1 MQDIS
6 VINVIVPIFMVI
18 GIGYLAV
25 RTELM
30 PKAVIPGMGRFVL
43 YFCLPALIFTTLT
56 TTSILTAITPYY
68 LIAYGAGSLL
78 AYLLGFAFTKGLSK
92 STTSEAGLN
101 ALGMSLS
108 NSAFVGYPVL
118 LQVFG
123 TLPAAAFTMTLLVE
137 NLLIMPLA
145 LMVLELSRALSE
157 GGSARQVVSSFVRR
171 LVTQPILLAIVFGS
185 LFSLTG
191 LGLPDVVS
199 SGLGFLANASAGVAL
214 FVIGG
219 SLVGIS
225 IKGDVWKISWVT
237 VGKLC
242 IHPLLVALMIWLLP
256 PFDRQLQVI
265 AILIASMP
273 MLSIYPVIA
282 GNYLDPA
289 RYAATLV
296 VATLMSFVSISIV
309 LAVLF

>member
-1 MQDIS
+1 MQDVS
-6 VINVIVPIFMVI
+6 VFNIIVPIFLVI

-25 RTELM
+25 RTELI
-30 PKAVIPGMGRFVL
+30 PRSVIPGMGRFVL
-43 YFCLPALIFTTLT
+43 YFCLPALIFTTLIST
-56 TTSILTAITPYY
+56 DILAAMTPYY
-68 LIAYGAGSLL
+68 LIAYGVGSLL
-78 AYLLGFAFTKGLSK
+78 AYLIGFAFSKGALK
-92 STTSEAGLN
+92 ATTSEASLN
-101 ALGMSLS
+101 GLGMSLS

-123 TLPAAAFTMTLLVE
+123 ALPAAAFTMTLLVE

-157 GGSARQVVSSFVRR
+157 GGNTREVIRRFVQR
-171 LVTQPILLAIVFGS
+171 LITQPILLAIVCGTLYS
-185 LFSLTG
+185 VSGFSLPGAVSGG
-191 LGLPDVVS
+191 LD
-199 SGLGFLANASAGVAL
+199 FLANASAGVAL

-225 IKGDVWKISWVT
+225 VKGEIWKISWVT

-242 IHPLLVALMIWLLP
+242 IHPLLVAFMVFLLP

-265 AILIASMP
+265 AILAASIP

-282 GNYLDPA
+282 GNYLDPS

-296 VATLMSFVSISIV
+296 VATLASFFTLSVV
-309 LAVLF
+309 LALLF

>member
-1 MQDIS
+1 MQDVS
-6 VINVIVPIFMVI
+6 VINIIVPIFLVI

-30 PKAVIPGMGRFVL
+30 PRSVIPGMGRFVL

-56 TTSILTAITPYY
+56 STDILTAMTPYY
-68 LIAYGAGSLL
+68 LVAYGVGSLL
-78 AYLLGFAFTKGLSK
+78 AYLIGFAFSKGISNA
-92 STTSEAGLN
+92 TTAEAGLN
-101 ALGMSLS
+101 GLGMSLS

-145 LMVLELSRALSE
+145 LMVLELSRALSD
-157 GGSARQVVSSFVRR
+157 GGSTRQVFARFIRR
-171 LVTQPILLAIVFGS
+171 LVTQPILLAIVFGTLYS
-185 LFSLTG
+185 LSG
-191 LGLPDVVS
+191 LGLPGVVS
-199 SGLGFLANASAGVAL
+199 SGLDFLANASAGVAL

-225 IKGDVWKISWVT
+225 VKGELWKISWVT

-242 IHPLLVALMIWLLP
+242 IHPLLVALMVFLLP

-265 AILIASMP
+265 AILAASMP

-282 GNYLDPA
+282 GNYLDPS
-289 RYAATLV
+289 RFAATLV
-296 VATLMSFVSISIV
+296 VATLTSFFTISVV
-309 LAVLF
+309 LTLLF